1 MKLSLSTLSFG
12 KFSIFILG
20 LLLFKTCIYIK
31 VIVCVWVCVCV
42 TEQLFLFDLKPL
54 TVYLT
59 FRPGKIECDAKML
72 YDKGKTD

>member
-31 VIVCVWVCVCV
+31 VVCVCVCV

-54 TVYLT
+54 TVHLT